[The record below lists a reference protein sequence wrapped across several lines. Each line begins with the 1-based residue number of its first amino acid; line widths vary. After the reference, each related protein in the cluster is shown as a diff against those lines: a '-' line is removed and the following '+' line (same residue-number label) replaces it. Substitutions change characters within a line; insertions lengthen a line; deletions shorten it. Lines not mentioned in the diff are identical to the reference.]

1 MANFFD
7 QFDEASTGGSN
18 QKPSV
23 NFFDQYDAPSV
34 GQSLSPEQATD
45 AMSVP
50 DKFTRAGVKGLT
62 TGASGLVNT
71 LGKSIEGADPKKLAK
86 LQSLIGAIEERM
98 GVDPT
103 QYKPASEVTGD
114 PNRPLTERLASFPRS
129 VVEMAGPAIV
139 GGAVGGLPGA
149 VAATTATTAGPTID
163 RKREALGLTPDMEL
177 PDKAK
182 KEVATKLGLDAA
194 LLAAGGGL
202 TRGLM
207 GPIEATGTRALG
219 EAGKRAAMATAV
231 DAGLGVDAAAADK
244 VLVEGKMPTA
254 SDLVVGAAQGAL
266 PGLVAHAPVVAG
278 RVPGAVR
285 EPVVNRAFR
294 SMEALDPEA
303 RGRVADRVKDFG
315 NNFDAAQESLLR
327 DVNSAAKGLDDVTKE
342 TIDNIKIAFKNKT
355 PVKQEWIDQVTQ
367 ADPFAGR
374 AIDDLMTLGSM
385 RGLEDKAL
393 GKSTRGL
400 NPFESFKT
408 RVGDY
413 ALAHL
418 ISPKLGAAAA
428 ILQTGADLGARGIDR
443 FTGLADPAS
452 VITERYAGTA
462 SPTQTIAEARAS
474 AFAQDLAGRQAKV
487 GAARAE
493 LDAAKTNQIA
503 TRLEGDIGNL
513 ATKRVKQ
520 LAKDRKAESDRL
532 WKEASASV
540 RALNKRDD
548 LQAREERRVD
558 TGIRQQADIMR
569 RSQAVEESRLAA
581 EQREQDA
588 AMRRQAD
595 IMRNSQRVEEQRVA
609 QEQAASD
616 AAMARQAMLMRN
628 SQRVEE
634 NRVAADQRA
643 SDQAMRRQV
652 DLMRNSQSVEEQRQ
666 SKLLSDVGQQL
677 RILNASE
684 SASATPAALPLAV
697 ARLRAKYE
705 KEADAKKEAAN
716 APTPPEPTFSNLA
729 GTQTGKLI
737 EQAKALERFNNKQ
750 ARDKAASERKETK
763 AKQETAQAK
772 AEKRVKDADTKVKE
786 ATRDADENLYVFEHR
801 GQKLRVPKETVGNAR
816 LYERSFKEKVDRR
829 MDVIDEAKDMTK
841 SKQVKNLLDQLAKDW
856 TDTTNNPELA
866 YGHLERTVN
875 KSGVPK
881 NVADYLLDNWIRVE
895 GTWATAR
902 RDIEND

>member
-1 MANFFD
+1 MAIEVEGPD
-7 QFDEASTGGSN
+7 GSVVEFPDGTSNEVIKGAMAKHFGPPTN
-18 QKPSV
+18 QR
-23 NFFDQYDAPSV
+23 
-34 GQSLSPEQATD
+34 LSPEQATD

-114 PNRPLTERLASFPRS
+114 PNRPIMERLASAPRS

-149 VAATTATTAGPTID
+149 VAATTATTAGSTID
-163 RKREALGLTPDMEL
+163 RKREALGLTPDQEL
-177 PDKAK
+177 PNKAK
-182 KEVATKLGLDAA
+182 KEVAAKLGLDAA

-219 EAGKRAAMATAV
+219 EAGKRAALATTV
-231 DAGLGVDAAAADK
+231 DAGLGMDAAAADK

-266 PGLVAHAPVVAG
+266 PGLVAHTPGVAG
-278 RVPGAVR
+278 RVPGAVGEVGAAAGKAVR

-474 AFAQDLAGRQAKV
+474 AFATDLAERQAKAS
-487 GAARAE
+487 AAKAE

-513 ATKRVKQ
+513 ATKRVQK
-520 LAKDRKAESDRL
+520 LAKDRQAESDRK
-532 WKEASASV
+532 WKEASQSV
-540 RALNKRDD
+540 RDLNKRDD
-548 LQAREERRVD
+548 IQNNSDSIYNPEAIEW
-558 TGIRQQADIMR
+558 GP
-569 RSQAVEESRLAA
+569 SSSLA
-581 EQREQDA
+581 
-588 AMRRQAD
+588 
-595 IMRNSQRVEEQRVA
+595 
-609 QEQAASD
+609 
-616 AAMARQAMLMRN
+616 
-628 SQRVEE
+628 
-634 NRVAADQRA
+634 
-643 SDQAMRRQV
+643 
-652 DLMRNSQSVEEQRQ
+652 
-666 SKLLSDVGQQL
+666 G
-677 RILNASE
+677 
-684 SASATPAALPLAV
+684 TPAA
-697 ARLRAKYE
+697 RAIT
-705 KEADAKKEAAN
+705 A
-716 APTPPEPTFSNLA
+716 T
-729 GTQTGKLI
+729 
-737 EQAKALERFNNKQ
+737 KALERYNRKVAKDQ
-750 ARDKAASERKETK
+750 AAAQRKEE
-763 AKQETAQAK
+763 KQKSEAAQAK
-772 AEKRVKDADTKVKE
+772 AANRVKQAEVKADKATEDADPNTIKLNHLGYELTGYTDNIDSIPGWKRRTKQNLDDRREVIDRAKAMTDDTKVRE
-786 ATRDADENLYVFEHR
+786 
-801 GQKLRVPKETVGNAR
+801 
-816 LYERSFKEKVDRR
+816 
-829 MDVIDEAKDMTK
+829 
-841 SKQVKNLLDQLAKDW
+841 LLDQLERDWNIRTSKYDRKKAYRMLNDLKKDKRIP
-856 TDTTNNPELA
+856 DDI
-866 YGHLERTVN
+866 G
-875 KSGVPK
+875 
-881 NVADYLLDNWIRVE
+881 NVLLDQWDKVKN
-895 GTWATAR
+895 TWEP
-902 RDIEND
+902 DD